1 MTRKLA
7 KLLACLVALTM
18 LVGLAACTP
27 TASPSTSA
35 TGGETSSTDDS
46 QGGETSSTDSS
57 NQELYQIEMFNTY
70 ANYMGIQGGWFGK
83 IIKDRF
89 NIELNIIAPQVAGT
103 GDALYQTRSAA
114 GNLGDIIVQPKSR
127 MADCFTAGLL
137 MDMSPYL
144 DDCPNLQALEVA
156 YTAAADVIRGGEGV
170 YAIPGRVSN
179 LPLDEPAGRGI
190 NPEQGVFLRW
200 DWYYELGAPEIA
212 DMDGLLD
219 VLAQMQEAHPTN
231 ENGDKVYA
239 LSAFKDW
246 DGGSVR
252 AAREML
258 FLYGQAGVQGWYSS
272 NYDGSEVIN
281 YADDGGLYY
290 QMLQWWN
297 KAYRMGLV
305 DPDSSTQNWDMIA
318 SKANDGRICFSWWT
332 FLGANIHG
340 GTYDPE
346 TSNPGYALVPIQNS
360 VISNVGYN
368 QYGLE
373 GNAFAM
379 GSSAKY
385 PERIMEFLDYYASPE
400 GILETNSRIE
410 GVTYEMIDGRPVLT
424 EFALSTDPNKEAP
437 EEMGGGL
444 WSDGACQINYPLV
457 HADDINPILG
467 EPTNSSLWSSTLE
480 SGVNTF
486 TEQWAEVYGTD
497 SPLDYLETHDM
508 IQVVPGTDYTTP
520 SDPSDIQTMRA
531 QLNELFT
538 ATGWQMI
545 YAESD
550 SEFETLWNDMK
561 AQLPDFGFN
570 EVDAYDKAIVD
581 EIIAARQE
589 VLGK

>member
-114 GNLGDIIVQPKSR
+114 GNLGDIIVQTKSR

-156 YTAAADVIRGGEGV
+156 YTAAADVISGGEGV

-318 SKANDGRICFSWWT
+318 SKANDGRICFS
-332 FLGANIHG
+332 
-340 GTYDPE
+340 
-346 TSNPGYALVPIQNS
+346 
-360 VISNVGYN
+360 
-368 QYGLE
+368 
-373 GNAFAM
+373 
-379 GSSAKY
+379 
-385 PERIMEFLDYYASPE
+385 
-400 GILETNSRIE
+400 
-410 GVTYEMIDGRPVLT
+410 
-424 EFALSTDPNKEAP
+424 
-437 EEMGGGL
+437 
-444 WSDGACQINYPLV
+444 
-457 HADDINPILG
+457 
-467 EPTNSSLWSSTLE
+467 
-480 SGVNTF
+480 
-486 TEQWAEVYGTD
+486 
-497 SPLDYLETHDM
+497 
-508 IQVVPGTDYTTP
+508 
-520 SDPSDIQTMRA
+520 
-531 QLNELFT
+531 
-538 ATGWQMI
+538 
-545 YAESD
+545 
-550 SEFETLWNDMK
+550 
-561 AQLPDFGFN
+561 
-570 EVDAYDKAIVD
+570 
-581 EIIAARQE
+581 
-589 VLGK
+589 